1 MKLAIISHTPHF
13 KNNGTILGWG
23 PTVREINYLRNI
35 FDKIYHIAP
44 LYEGHPSESYIEY
57 LNEDIKFVP
66 IKPSGGSTLKNKIN
80 IFLTFPSNLSIIHKI
95 CKKIDW
101 IQFRSPTNLGLY
113 VLPYLK
119 LFNKKKYWVKYAGN
133 WKQINPPVS
142 YFLQRY
148 WLNNVL
154 KNSIVTINGKWLKQ
168 KSHILP
174 FENPCFSE
182 QELFEANKIKKT
194 KKFSKKVNICF
205 VGALERGKGIYILID
220 ALKLSKQYSSIRKI
234 YFVGDG
240 NEKQKIKLLA
250 KKKSSFLIDIKG
262 PLSRKKLNEVYSK
275 CQIIILPSKSEGF
288 PKVIAE
294 AISFGCVPI
303 VTDVGGVCHYINK
316 TNGVILKE
324 RSPLEIKN
332 AIDFLINDR
341 IRFKKLAEESLKT
354 AKLFTFENYNKR
366 IKKYIL
372 DTK

>member
-44 LYEGHPSESYIEY
+44 LYKGHPSESYIEY

-168 KSHILP
+168 KSHILS